1 MLPLANPLKHHVPP
15 ISVQTQSMEP
25 TQHVPPLKIWLHAL
39 PVSLIAPVP
48 FALQLPVK
56 LLQIANSIIAMPMH
70 PIAPMLSVRPPLVQL
85 LPTAKSAQHLHR
97 ILNASTQLMLPLA
110 KPHIPPVLPIS
121 AETPSMEITQIVSPL
136 KITLHALPVPLVALM
151 TFARPHPV
159 NFLPT
164 ANYALLVLQTLNA
177 STQLMLPLANPL
189 NHLVLPPSATI
200 PSMEPTLHVLPLKHW
215 LHVRPMRPI
224 ALVPFV
230 LQLLVKIS
238 PIVNFTIAMPMPP
251 IAPMIF
257 VRPPPVKLYQI
268 AVPPTVLQ
276 THLLPNVLTQLPPA
290 HASQMERIAQ
300 QLSAL
305 THFTLHH
312 KAART

>member
-1 MLPLANPLKHHVPP
+1 MR
-15 ISVQTQSMEP
+15 Q
-25 TQHVPPLKIWLHAL
+25 
-39 PVSLIAPVP
+39 IAPVP
-48 FALQLPVK
+48 FAHQLLVK
-56 LLQIANSIIAMPMH
+56 PLQIVNFTIAMPMP
-70 PIAPMLSVRPPLVQL
+70 PIALMLLVRPLPDRL
-85 LPTAKSAQHLHR
+85 LPTAKSAQQLHQ
-97 ILNASTQLMLPLA
+97 IHNASTQPLLPLVNPQ
-110 KPHIPPVLPIS
+110 KLPVLLIS
-121 AETPSMEITQIVSPL
+121 VLILSMDNTQHVPLL

-177 STQLMLPLANPL
+177 STQLMLPLANHL

-200 PSMEPTLHVLPLKHW
+200 PSMELTLHVPPLKHW

-257 VRPPPVKLYQI
+257 VRLPPVKLYQI
-268 AVPPTVLQ
+268 AVLPTVLQ